1 VSETEQPQP
10 APAANAQPFTPLDVG
25 ILVVLVAMAVAGVA
39 GLIAVLTEDND
50 LSAFGTGFG
59 VVWSIVVSGAT
70 MACALATLSRGR
82 LVALSLGALVAAGLA
97 VDLLVLAI
105 WLDIDSQTYGKLVGI
120 ALVGALV
127 GLVILGLTLACR
139 PRDAIA
145 TWLYFAAV
153 GASLLAVAIAWILI
167 LTTGDED
174 FAPSAFGSDARCLM
188 LPPLPTTLLSRSIS
202 RASFWLRAMVSLSAS
217 QIFPGRPARSD
228 GMRTEK
234 SPRR

>member
-1 VSETEQPQP
+1 VNPAAVSESEPSQP
-10 APAANAQPFTPLDVG
+10 APDAQPFTRLDIG
-25 ILVVLVAMAVAGVA
+25 ILVVLVAMVVAGVA

-50 LSAFGTGFG
+50 LSALGTGFG

-105 WLDIDSQTYGKLVGI
+105 WLNIDSQAYGKLVGI
-120 ALVGALV
+120 AFVGALF

-145 TWLYFAAV
+145 TWLYFATV
-153 GASLLAVAIAWILI
+153 GASLLAVVIAWILI
-167 LTTGDED
+167 LTTGED
-174 FAPSAFGSDARCLM
+174 DFTPSAFGSVVPFDAASDL
-188 LPPLPTTLLSRSIS
+188 LKPLAAVLVVLAALWFGALAASRVE
-202 RASFWLRAMVSLSAS
+202 RAA
-217 QIFPGRPARSD
+217 GD
-228 GMRTEK
+228 
-234 SPRR
+234 

>member
-1 VSETEQPQP
+1 MNPAAVSETEQPQR

-82 LVALSLGALVAAGLA
+82 LVALSLSALVAAGLA

-120 ALVGALV
+120 ALVGALF

-139 PRDAIA
+139 PRDAIS

-174 FAPSAFGSDARCLM
+174 FTPSAFGSVVPFDAANDLLR
-188 LPPLPTTLLSRSIS
+188 PLAAVLVVLAALWFAALAASR
-202 RASFWLRAMVSLSAS
+202 V
-217 QIFPGRPARSD
+217 Q
-228 GMRTEK
+228 RTAG
-234 SPRR
+234 